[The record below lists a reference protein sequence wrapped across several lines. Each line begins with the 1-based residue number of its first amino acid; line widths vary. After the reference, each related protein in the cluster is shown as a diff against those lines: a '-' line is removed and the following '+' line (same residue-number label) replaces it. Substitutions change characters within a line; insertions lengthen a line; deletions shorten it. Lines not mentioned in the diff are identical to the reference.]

1 MSARAKKWIERIKS
15 VLIVLLMLSM
25 TVLFLLTWSTDTASL
40 PEGVQRVV
48 SGVSRFFGGGAEQP
62 PVVEGSRA
70 ETYGDAV
77 YLTSAA
83 INSGGRTRAMFA
95 PDASL
100 DEFASSLRPLLADCL
115 ASADSPTEIS
125 ISGCVAA
132 TRADGVFAAYSGTLK
147 CSLLART
154 IGVECHSAG
163 DSSAD
168 RVFLAA
174 ADGKVELYAISG
186 GGCYRFTT
194 AVDSAR
200 LDALLST
207 ELGGAADWSYD
218 LGFADADLAVYP
230 DGDLRVPTA
239 SSSPA
244 TVSDGTFGSML
255 EAFSMNPAT
264 NYRYTSAGGTQ
275 YVVEDA
281 QLIAI
286 SVDGHI
292 RYAFQGGT
300 ASGYHARAMRSEDAA
315 VEHCRKLLGTV
326 AAGAIGDAKLSLRA
340 VEYASDGKMTV
351 RFGYTLGSLPVYI
364 DGSRD
369 AAVFTFESG
378 TLTSAHIT
386 LRRYAYDGETAL
398 MMPPASAAA
407 IGSGALCYFD
417 STDTGTLTPDWTR

>member
-15 VLIVLLMLSM
+15 ALIVLLMLSM

-48 SGVSRFFGGGAEQP
+48 GGVQRFFGNGAEQA

-77 YLTSAA
+77 VLTSAA

-115 ASADSPTEIS
+115 ASADSPVEIG
-125 ISGCVAA
+125 ISDCVAA
-132 TRADGVFAAYSGTLK
+132 AKADGVFASYSGTLK

-186 GGCYRFTT
+186 VGCRRFAT

-207 ELGGAADWSYD
+207 ERGGAADWSYD
-218 LGFADADLAVYP
+218 LGFADSALAVYP
-230 DGDLRVPTA
+230 SGDLRIATA

-244 TVSDGTFGSML
+244 TVSDGTFSSML

-275 YVVEDA
+275 YVVEDS

-292 RYAFQGGT
+292 RYALQGGT
-300 ASGYHARAMRSEDAA
+300 TGGYRPRAVRSEDAA
-315 VEHCRKLLGTV
+315 VEHCRTLLGTV
-326 AAGAIGDAKLSLRA
+326 ASGATGDARLSLRS
-340 VEYASDGKMTV
+340 VEYDSDGRMTV
-351 RFGYTLGSLPVYI
+351 RFGYTLGALSVYI
-364 DGSRD
+364 DGARD
-369 AAVFTFESG
+369 AAVFTFEDG

-417 STDTGTLTPDWTR
+417 SSDTGTLSPDWTR

>member
-15 VLIVLLMLSM
+15 ALIVLLMLSM

-48 SGVSRFFGGGAEQP
+48 GGVQRFFGNGAEQA

-77 YLTSAA
+77 VLTSAA

-115 ASADSPTEIS
+115 ASADSPVEIG
-125 ISGCVAA
+125 ISDCVAA
-132 TRADGVFAAYSGTLK
+132 AKSDGVFASYSGTLK

-186 GGCYRFTT
+186 VGCRRFAT
-194 AVDSAR
+194 AVDSTR

-218 LGFADADLAVYP
+218 LGFADSALAVYP
-230 DGDLRVPTA
+230 SGDLRIATA

-244 TVSDGTFGSML
+244 TVSDGTFSSML

-292 RYAFQGGT
+292 RYALQGGT
-300 ASGYHARAMRSEDAA
+300 TGGYRPRAVRSEDAA
-315 VEHCRKLLGTV
+315 VEHCRTLLGTV
-326 AAGAIGDAKLSLRA
+326 ASGATGDARLSLRS
-340 VEYASDGKMTV
+340 VEYDSDGRMTV
-351 RFGYTLGSLPVYI
+351 RFGYTLGALSVYI

-369 AAVFTFESG
+369 AAVFTFEDG

-417 STDTGTLTPDWTR
+417 SSATGTLSPDWTR

>member
-15 VLIVLLMLSM
+15 ALIVLLMLSM

-48 SGVSRFFGGGAEQP
+48 GGVQRFFGNGAEQA

-77 YLTSAA
+77 VLTSAA

-115 ASADSPTEIS
+115 ASADSPVEIG
-125 ISGCVAA
+125 ISDCVAA
-132 TRADGVFAAYSGTLK
+132 AKSDGVFASYSGTLK
-147 CSLLART
+147 CSLLARMY
-154 IGVECHSAG
+154 GVECHSAG

-186 GGCYRFTT
+186 VGCRRFAT

-207 ELGGAADWSYD
+207 ERGGAADWSYD
-218 LGFADADLAVYP
+218 LGFADSALAVYP
-230 DGDLRVPTA
+230 SGDLRIATA

-244 TVSDGTFGSML
+244 TVSDGTFSSML

-275 YVVEDA
+275 YVVEDS

-292 RYAFQGGT
+292 RYALQGGT
-300 ASGYHARAMRSEDAA
+300 TGGYRPRAVRSEDAA
-315 VEHCRKLLGTV
+315 VEHCRTLLGTV
-326 AAGAIGDAKLSLRA
+326 ASGATGDARLSLRS
-340 VEYASDGKMTV
+340 VEYDSDGRMTV
-351 RFGYTLGSLPVYI
+351 RFGYTLGALSVYI
-364 DGSRD
+364 DGARD
-369 AAVFTFESG
+369 AAVFTFEDG

-417 STDTGTLTPDWTR
+417 SSATGTLSPDWTR

>member
-1 MSARAKKWIERIKS
+1 MSARSKKWIERIKS
-15 VLIVLLMLSM
+15 ALIVLLMLSM

-48 SGVSRFFGGGAEQP
+48 SGVQRFFGGGAEQP

-83 INSGGRTRAMFA
+83 ISADRRTRAMFA

-100 DEFASSLRPLLADCL
+100 DEFASSLKPLLADCL
-115 ASADSPTEIS
+115 ASADSPTAVS
-125 ISGCVAA
+125 ISDCVSA
-132 TRADGVFAAYSGTLK
+132 TRADGVFASYSGTLK

-168 RVFLAA
+168 RVFLTA
-174 ADGKVELYAISG
+174 ADGKVELYAISDE
-186 GGCYRFTT
+186 GCHRFTT
-194 AVDSAR
+194 AVDGAR

-218 LGFADADLAVYP
+218 LGFDGGLAVYP

-244 TVSDGTFGSML
+244 AVSDGTFGSML

-275 YVVEDA
+275 YVVEDS

-292 RYAFQGGT
+292 RYAFQGG
-300 ASGYHARAMRSEDAA
+300 AVGGYGARAVRSEDAA
-315 VEHCRKLLGTV
+315 VEHCRKLLSTV
-326 AAGAIGDAKLSLRA
+326 AAGAIGDAKLSLRS
-340 VEYASDGKMTV
+340 VEYDSDGRMTV
-351 RFGYTLGSLPVYI
+351 RFGYTLGALPVYI

-378 TLTSAHIT
+378 TLTSAHMT

-407 IGSGALCYFD
+407 IGSDALCYRD
-417 STDTGTLTPDWTR
+417 STDTGTLKPDWTR

>member
-15 VLIVLLMLSM
+15 ALIVLLMLSM

-48 SGVSRFFGGGAEQP
+48 GGVQRFFGNGAEQA

-77 YLTSAA
+77 VLTSAA

-115 ASADSPTEIS
+115 ASADSPVEIG
-125 ISGCVAA
+125 ISDCVAA
-132 TRADGVFAAYSGTLK
+132 AKSDGVFASYSGTLK

-186 GGCYRFTT
+186 VGCRRFAT
-194 AVDSAR
+194 AVDSTR

-218 LGFADADLAVYP
+218 LGFADSALAVYP
-230 DGDLRVPTA
+230 SGDLRIATA

-244 TVSDGTFGSML
+244 TVSDGTFSSML

-292 RYAFQGGT
+292 RYALQGGT
-300 ASGYHARAMRSEDAA
+300 TGGYRPRSVRSEDAA
-315 VEHCRKLLGTV
+315 VEHCRTLLGTV
-326 AAGAIGDAKLSLRA
+326 ASGATGDARLSLRS
-340 VEYASDGKMTV
+340 VEYDSDGRMTV
-351 RFGYTLGSLPVYI
+351 RFGYTLGALSVYI

-369 AAVFTFESG
+369 AAVFTFEDG

-417 STDTGTLTPDWTR
+417 SSATGTLSPDWTR

>member
-15 VLIVLLMLSM
+15 ALIVLLMLSM

-48 SGVSRFFGGGAEQP
+48 GGVQRFFGNGAEQA

-77 YLTSAA
+77 VLTSAA

-115 ASADSPTEIS
+115 ASADSPVEIN
-125 ISGCVAA
+125 ISDCVAA
-132 TRADGVFAAYSGTLK
+132 AKADGVFASYSGTLK

-174 ADGKVELYAISG
+174 ADGKVELYAISDE
-186 GGCYRFTT
+186 GCHRFAT
-194 AVDSAR
+194 AVDSSR

-207 ELGGAADWSYD
+207 ELGAAADWSYD
-218 LGFADADLAVYP
+218 LGFADSALAVYP
-230 DGDLRVPTA
+230 SGDLRIATA

-244 TVSDGTFGSML
+244 TVSDGTFSSML

-275 YVVEDA
+275 YVVEDS

-292 RYAFQGGT
+292 RYALQGGT
-300 ASGYHARAMRSEDAA
+300 TGGYRPRAVRSEDAA
-315 VEHCRKLLGTV
+315 VEHCRTLLGTV
-326 AAGAIGDAKLSLRA
+326 ASGATGDARLSLRS
-340 VEYASDGKMTV
+340 VEYDSDGRMTV
-351 RFGYTLGSLPVYI
+351 RFGYTLGALSVYI

-369 AAVFTFESG
+369 AAVFTFEDG

-417 STDTGTLTPDWTR
+417 SSAAGTLSPDWTR